1 MEYMVTFE
9 DGTEGYLSHHGTKG
23 MHWGVWNA
31 ETRARYADEGKTPQ
45 GGGGMSEEDKE
56 EVLRENGIENM
67 HRTAAQK
74 QVDDDYKQSSRE
86 RLAVQAKKGNFGGD
100 ATSRVRAADGYLK
113 ARAAAN
119 SQPGFLSK
127 QYQSK
132 YGRVTHTA
140 IQRYSIYARS
150 TINMAKN
157 GKAAVKTVMK
167 RMQQ

>member
-9 DGTEGYLSHHGTKG
+9 DGTEGYLSHHGMKG

-45 GGGGMSEEDKE
+45 GGGGMSDEDEE

-74 QVDDDYKQSSRE
+74 QVDADYKQSSRE

-119 SQPGFLSK
+119 KRPGFLSK
-127 QYQSK
+127 EYSK
-132 YGRVTHTA
+132 SNRPA
-140 IQRYSIYARS
+140 IKRYITYARS
-150 TINMAKN
+150 TVASVKN
-157 GKAAVKTVMK
+157 GKAAVKTVLK
-167 RMQQ
+167 RMQ